1 MKDDTEWFMPL
12 YFTGKKY
19 VFHDITYL
27 AGRNKKNIKQHLFDP
42 VNNKKFRWLSVSPSQ
57 AWWVPFETCES

>member
-1 MKDDTEWFMPL
+1 MTQNDLCHSTSPE
-12 YFTGKKY
+12 KKY

-42 VNNKKFRWLSVSPSQ
+42 VNNKKFR
-57 AWWVPFETCES
+57 